1 MKIPDKVI
9 NNYLDD
15 TTSKFNE
22 YLFKNVLNNSYD
34 EKLVENSV
42 LQFYTKKNNG
52 VKPTIKWVDNPLVVR
67 DMFMGKDINLYSS
80 YFNVNWVYFY
90 SSFIDYLVENNIDTK
105 TEYFDLDEEVY
116 SDSKLIFNILSNT
129 FGICEIPNGDVKYKE
144 IILIK
149 KPNLV
154 LTQDHKLHSIKGP
167 AFSYEDDRLRFYF
180 IEGLKFEEHS
190 WIRVMKTSLSNPNS
204 MVNDILKED
213 EITEL
218 KNHIT
223 NIESIIGI
231 QEELS
236 IKEILLIDNIEE
248 KSKTIK
254 YIGYNMITD
263 VAELVSQQSITTH
276 KGDIVNY
283 QLFEIDLGIEIDK
296 IPSRFV
302 KVVCWST
309 GKEYVLQVDPR
320 DKQCETPIGA
330 IAWTCVKP
338 DGSNCTEEE
347 YLQLEFQT

>member
-1 MKIPDKVI
+1 MKVPDKVI
-9 NNYLDD
+9 NNYLED
-15 TTSKFNE
+15 TTSKFSE
-22 YLFKNVLNNSYD
+22 YVFKNILNNSYD
-34 EKLVENSV
+34 EKLVEDST
-42 LQFYTKKNNG
+42 LEFYTKKNG
-52 VKPTIKWVDNPLVVR
+52 GIKPNIKWVDNPLVIR
-67 DMFMGKDINLYSS
+67 DMYIGESVNLYSS

-90 SSFIDYLVENNIDTK
+90 SSFIDYLIENNIDTK
-105 TEYFDLDEEVY
+105 TEYFDLDEELY
-116 SDSKLIFNILSNT
+116 LDSKLVFNILSNT
-129 FGICEIPNGDVKYKE
+129 FGVCEIPGDDLKYKE
-144 IILIK
+144 IVLIK

-167 AFSYEDDRLRFYF
+167 AFSYDDNRLRFYF
-180 IEGLKFEEHS
+180 IEGLKFDEET
-190 WIRVMKTSLSNPNS
+190 WVRIMKTSLSNPSS
-204 MVNDILKED
+204 MVNDILKES
-213 EITEL
+213 EILEL
-218 KNHIT
+218 KNYIT
-223 NIESIIGI
+223 KIETTIGV

-236 IKEILLIDNIEE
+236 IKNILLIENIEE
-248 KSKTIK
+248 KSKIIK
-254 YIGYNMITD
+254 YIGYNMVTD
-263 VAELVSQQSITTH
+263 VANLITQQSITTH

-283 QLFEIDLGIEIDK
+283 QLFEINLGLEIDN